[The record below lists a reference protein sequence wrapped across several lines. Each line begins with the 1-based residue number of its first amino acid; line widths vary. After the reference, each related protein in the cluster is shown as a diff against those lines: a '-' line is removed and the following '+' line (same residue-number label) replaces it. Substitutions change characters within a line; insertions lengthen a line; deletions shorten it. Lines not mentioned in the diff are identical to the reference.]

1 MDNATA
7 TKTETTDDSSSIE
20 ASGAFAKI
28 MSIATE
34 LIDPSPYQN
43 RKAFGG
49 TQDDELAESVAAHG
63 IIVALQVRAGKKAGR
78 YELVFGE
85 RRLRA
90 AKKVKLAEVPAQIV
104 VLGDE
109 EAAERLL
116 VENLQRRDLNALEEA
131 EGYRRLLDKHEH
143 TMDSLATTTGKSKA
157 HLYGRLKLLEL
168 ASGPKKALAAG
179 ELPQQH
185 AEIIARIGDAKLQ
198 EQCTR
203 IVLGKLDR
211 KEDDALLDQMN
222 DIRHEEVSEDGKY
235 TTSSDTSIL
244 SFRATQALIRRY
256 FTTRLAVAKF
266 DPIDASL
273 PGGACSTCPHRSG
286 NQPGLPGMLGANSDD
301 LCTLASCFA
310 GKTKAQFERQ
320 AAAAKAAGRE
330 VISAKEAAD
339 DIFAVDGVSV
349 MQGSKY
355 VETTTQLPYEVMATN
370 DAATKAK
377 TWGKLLGKD
386 LADVPRVLVQ
396 DASGAAR
403 EMIDVTA
410 AKKLLVEKGK
420 IDDPKAKKA
429 KPSTSSDDAVVKREK
444 DKREL
449 AKLALPRLLE
459 QVAER
464 AEQLSDAKETALWR
478 WIARAVIGEHGDDEV
493 ADRRDL
499 KSGKDLLELADK
511 LRSVRELRALVVETL
526 IGELA
531 DVVHGMASKHDKV
544 LFDDGLELLGADW
557 DKALALAK
565 AGREA
570 ERAVDAKKTDDKPAT
585 AKKTKKGGKK

>member
-1 MDNATA
+1 MDNAT
-7 TKTETTDDSSSIE
+7 TKTKTDDAENPTRSIHSMPP
-20 ASGAFAKI
+20 APIS
-28 MSIATE
+28 MMATE
-34 LIDPSPYQN
+34 IIDPSPYQN

-49 TQDDELAESVAAHG
+49 PQDDELAESVAAHG
-63 IIVALQVRAGKKAGR
+63 IIAALQVRASKKPGR
-78 YELVFGE
+78 YELVYGE

-90 AKKVKLAEVPAQIV
+90 AKKIRLHDVPVQIV
-104 VLGDE
+104 ELGDE

-116 VENLQRRDLNALEEA
+116 VENLQRRDLMALEEA

-143 TMDSLATTTGKSKA
+143 TMDSLAVTTGKSKA

-168 ASGPKKALAAG
+168 AAGPRKSLAAG

-211 KEDDALLDQMN
+211 KEDEPLLDQMN
-222 DIRHEEVSEDGKY
+222 DIRHEEVGDEGRY
-235 TTSSDTSIL
+235 SDSHDVTIL

-266 DPIDASL
+266 DPLDASL

-320 AAAAKAAGRE
+320 AATAKAAGRE

-339 DIFAVDGVSV
+339 DIFAVDGVSI
-349 MQGSKY
+349 MASSAF
-355 VETTTQLPYEVMATN
+355 VETTTQLPYEIMATN

-377 TWGKLLGKD
+377 TWGKLLGKE
-386 LADVPRVLVQ
+386 LAEVPRVLVQ

-403 EMIDVTA
+403 EMIDVAA
-410 AKKLLVEKGK
+410 AKKLLIAKGK
-420 IDDPKAKKA
+420 IEDPKAKKA
-429 KPSTSSDDAVVKREK
+429 KPSSASDDAIVKRAK

-449 AKLALPRLLE
+449 ATLAIPRLLG

-464 AEQLSDAKETALWR
+464 TEQLADAKETALWR
-478 WIARAVIGEHGDDEV
+478 WIARAVIGEHGLDEV
-493 ADRRDL
+493 ADRRGL
-499 KSGKDLLELADK
+499 KAGKDLIDAVDK
-511 LRSVRELRALVVETL
+511 LRTVRELRALVVETL
-526 IGELA
+526 IGQLLE
-531 DVVHGMASKHDKV
+531 VVHGMGAKYDKA

-565 AGREA
+565 AARVAEEKVEA
-570 ERAVDAKKTDDKPAT
+570 AKKTASPPKA
-585 AKKTKKGGKK
+585 KKGGKK